1 MDSPG
6 SVHCTT
12 EPGHGGDEGGR
23 ETSVRDNPDMGDMEQ
38 GRGLGEGSPQIGF

>member
-23 ETSVRDNPDMGDMEQ
+23 DNLDMGDMEQ